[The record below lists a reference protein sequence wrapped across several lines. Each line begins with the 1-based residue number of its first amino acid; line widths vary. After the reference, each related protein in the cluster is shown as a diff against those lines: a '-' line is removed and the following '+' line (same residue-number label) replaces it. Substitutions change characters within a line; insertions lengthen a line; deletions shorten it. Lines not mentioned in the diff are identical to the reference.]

1 MIFERTKNKPE
12 VIRILEV
19 LREESERL
27 EEKTVLGAHISSRR
41 SNGTVVVVILTF
53 YGCLSD
59 GYAP

>member
-1 MIFERTKNKPE
+1 
-12 VIRILEV
+12 LES

-27 EEKTVLGAHISSRR
+27 EEKAVLGAHISSRR
-41 SNGTVVVVILTF
+41 SNGTVVLVILTF